1 MRQAFTMIELIFVIV
16 IIGVLSAVAIPKLT
30 ANRTSAE
37 AAMCEY
43 AVSKFSRELVN
54 YYTLRGHEGF
64 ISKSIS
70 KITNV
75 KILNSD
81 PNYSNGIVLDG
92 YITDGIQ
99 YNCDNVKLATFK
111 YSFDISLD
119 RYILVMQVYEG
130 STPSSFLAYNTLKRS
145 LNIDTN
151 TGKYYVF

>member
-16 IIGVLSAVAIPKLT
+16 IVGVLSAVAIPKLT
-30 ANRTSAE
+30 ANRTSAD

-43 AVSKFSRELVN
+43 AVSKFARELVN

-64 ISKSIS
+64 TTQLIS

-75 KILNSD
+75 KILNND
-81 PNYSNGIVLDG
+81 PNYSSGILLDG

-99 YNCDNVKLATFK
+99 YNCDNIKLATFK
-111 YSFDISLD
+111 YSFDMPLD
-119 RYILVMQVYEG
+119 RYILVMQVYKG
-130 STPSSFLAYNTLKRS
+130 STPSSSLAYDTLKRS
-145 LNIDTN
+145 LNIDAN